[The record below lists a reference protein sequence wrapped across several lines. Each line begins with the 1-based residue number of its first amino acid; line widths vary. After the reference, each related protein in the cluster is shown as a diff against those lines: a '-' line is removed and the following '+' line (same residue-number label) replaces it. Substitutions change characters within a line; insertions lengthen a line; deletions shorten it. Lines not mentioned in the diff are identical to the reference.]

1 MFEILKPFFY
11 STDGVTSVFFKEGE
25 TQEISKDLAPGLLK
39 EKFIK
44 AVK

>member
-1 MFEILKPFFY
+1 MFDILKDFLY
-11 STDGVTSVFFKEGE
+11 STDGVTAVLYSTGD
-25 TQEISKDLAPGLLK
+25 TQPVIDDLAPGLLK